1 MDADVIVIGAGF
13 AGVAAARDFTEA
25 GHQAIVLEARDRIGG
40 RTWYREIPGTGVWAE
55 YGGMFISRETQPSL
69 AAELTRYG
77 IAVTEP
83 AEPETIGWVRGDRRE
98 EGAGAIDRIREQLA
112 GSSLIDALDG
122 APKAFASEGSR
133 GQLAGSALIGPLG
146 GTAKAFASEGREA
159 LAQLDVASAGWVE
172 SLRAPDEAADYLRS
186 FLAAM
191 GGARLEKASL
201 LPLLW
206 DMIELDYTPVDAYVD
221 LGELI
226 TNGTKA
232 LIDAMGEALEIRFG
246 SVVTAVVT
254 GQAGVTFTLTDGS
267 RAKGPARIGPLPLN
281 IWADV
286 EFDPPLAPAKQKAA
300 TERHPGEV
308 SKVIAVVRDA
318 PAGYLGAGWNTPV
331 NAGFVPKPS
340 DEGQLFMGFSVQDR
354 VDLDDAAA
362 VTAAVRAHVPEADVV
377 QTAGHDWVTDP
388 FSKGTWLAVPP
399 RGFSGGTFEQ
409 LREPE
414 GRLLFAGSD
423 IAGEGAGWIEG
434 AVGSGREAAA
444 AAAALLG

>member
-13 AGVAAARDFTEA
+13 AGVAAARDLTEA

-122 APKAFASEGSR
+122 
-133 GQLAGSALIGPLG
+133 
-146 GTAKAFASEGREA
+146 TAKAFASEGREA

-191 GGARLEKASL
+191 GGARLEKTSI

-246 SVVTAVVT
+246 SVVTAVAT

-267 RAKGPARIGPLPLN
+267 RLKAPAAIVALPLN

-399 RGFSGGTFEQ
+399 RWFSDGTFEQ

-434 AVGSGREAAA
+434 VVGSGREAAA

>member
-1 MDADVIVIGAGF
+1 
-13 AGVAAARDFTEA
+13 
-25 GHQAIVLEARDRIGG
+25 
-40 RTWYREIPGTGVWAE
+40 
-55 YGGMFISRETQPSL
+55 
-69 AAELTRYG
+69 
-77 IAVTEP
+77 
-83 AEPETIGWVRGDRRE
+83 
-98 EGAGAIDRIREQLA
+98 
-112 GSSLIDALDG
+112 DALD
-122 APKAFASEGSR
+122 
-133 GQLAGSALIGPLG
+133 

-191 GGARLEKASL
+191 GGARLEKTSI

-246 SVVTAVVT
+246 SVVTAVAT
-254 GQAGVTFTLTDGS
+254 GQAGVTVTLTDGS
-267 RAKGPARIGPLPLN
+267 RLKAPAAIVALPLN

-399 RGFSGGTFEQ
+399 RWFSDGTFEQ